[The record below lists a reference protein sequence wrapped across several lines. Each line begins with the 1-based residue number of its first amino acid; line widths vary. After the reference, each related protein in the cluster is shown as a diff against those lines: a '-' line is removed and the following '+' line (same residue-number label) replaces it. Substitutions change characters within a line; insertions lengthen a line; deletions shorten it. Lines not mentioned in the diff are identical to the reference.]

1 MINEF
6 LKKLN
11 NSEYGQKI
19 RNAFNDKIVNDTL
32 KYQKQYG
39 FEIGTGEHATW
50 NNQADAFKHAYMQA
64 ILYHQ
69 ANKIAGKKAGDFTSK
84 LLGNF
89 HEWETEDQPLNENN
103 MDLWNNEVGREVAKD
118 VIQKLGNSAYSLPDE
133 KVENFFANEIIKRM
147 KKGELITTPKD
158 KRKFEDRE
166 KYKHTIKDAKK
177 SQINKSKGRYS
188 NAKKDVG

>member
-64 ILYHQ
+64 ILYQQ

-84 LLGNF
+84 LLGDF
-89 HEWETEDQPLNENN
+89 HEWETRNGDKTENN

-118 VIQKLGNSAYSLPDE
+118 VINKLGKSVDTLPDGY
-133 KVENFFANEIIKRM
+133 VENMFAKEIVEKM

-177 SQINKSKGRYS
+177 AKLINQ
-188 NAKKDVG
+188 